1 MISDP
6 WPVVLCFPDQNSRSP
21 DQDQHGHKVPST
33 SAIAPFVA
41 SEASSAD
48 GLSPAVTSSISGVN
62 FAMIR
67 EMFDCDVSNI
77 SARTSSMMC
86 CRVYAQVMMIAS
98 LRVRLFGQ
106 PIPLSQGSFQQFFDI
121 HHKLVELLWA
131 ET

>member
-1 MISDP
+1 
-6 WPVVLCFPDQNSRSP
+6 
-21 DQDQHGHKVPST
+21 
-33 SAIAPFVA
+33 
-41 SEASSAD
+41 
-48 GLSPAVTSSISGVN
+48 
-62 FAMIR
+62 
-67 EMFDCDVSNI
+67 
-77 SARTSSMMC
+77 MMC

>member
-1 MISDP
+1 
-6 WPVVLCFPDQNSRSP
+6 
-21 DQDQHGHKVPST
+21 
-33 SAIAPFVA
+33 
-41 SEASSAD
+41 
-48 GLSPAVTSSISGVN
+48 VTSSISGVN